1 MEKVTVKLFTSSSS
15 LFVNYSRLVT
25 SDVTLSLT
33 NQITSIKSTTPRIN
47 SGVSLVIFMKTQK
60 QYKQIRNAK
69 CRFSLFKGE
78 KLFAVISIIFYLL
91 SFFFLLFF
99 PNSVLASSKF
109 AGEFLT
115 LGVGARPLAMGGSYA
130 SIADDSTAAYWN
142 PAGLGGLN
150 HSEASFMH
158 SSLFGLDSFDFFN
171 YVHPLG
177 NNGAFGLSWL
187 RVGVDDIFHTI
198 VKDSSHVSADNRPEI
213 KERFSNVDNAFFLS
227 HGRNLT
233 FDVPFGGGNKRRVEL
248 LVGANLKFIYTTSYK
263 RNALGVGGDC
273 GILWERRLGDKNRDN
288 RFAVGITAQD
298 FFRTKLFWNTPPEL
312 PNQPSNTDTIMP
324 NLKIGISYLQ
334 NIDALKSRIL
344 LSVDT
349 DSRYSF
355 EMHYGFEYLFLNLL
369 ALRIGLQE
377 KKGMETFRDVTAGAG
392 LWLAF
397 AKGTAF
403 AVDYAFLS
411 SELGNS
417 NRVSLM
423 TRF

>member
-1 MEKVTVKLFTSSSS
+1 
-15 LFVNYSRLVT
+15 
-25 SDVTLSLT
+25 
-33 NQITSIKSTTPRIN
+33 
-47 SGVSLVIFMKTQK
+47 MKNIAAKMKNPK
-60 QYKQIRNAK
+60 QYQPIRNPRY
-69 CRFSLFKGE
+69 RFSLFPDEKG
-78 KLFAVISIIFYLL
+78 FAAIAIIFL
-91 SFFFLLFF
+91 FFFLIN
-99 PNSVLASSKF
+99 PVEAASKF

-130 SIADDSTAAYWN
+130 AIADDATAAYWN
-142 PAGLGGLN
+142 PAGLGNLN

-171 YVHPLG
+171 YVQPLG
-177 NNGAFGLSWL
+177 DNGVFGLSWL
-187 RVGVDDIFHTI
+187 RVGVDDIFHT
-198 VKDSSHVSADNRPEI
+198 VVPGSSGVSAENRPEI

-233 FDVPFGGGNKRRVEL
+233 FDVPLGGGNKRRMEL

-263 RNALGVGGDC
+263 RNALGLGGDC
-273 GILWERRLGDKNRDN
+273 GILWERRLGDQSNAN
-288 RFAVGITAQD
+288 RFTVGMTAQD

-324 NLKIGISYLQ
+324 NLKIGMSYLQ

-344 LSVDT
+344 ISVDT

-355 EMHYGFEYLFLNLL
+355 EMHYGIEYLFLDLL

-377 KKGMETFRDVTAGAG
+377 KKGMETYRDITAGAG

-397 AKGTAF
+397 ARGAAF
-403 AVDYAFLS
+403 AVDYAFVS
-411 SELGNS
+411 SDLGNS

>member
-1 MEKVTVKLFTSSSS
+1 
-15 LFVNYSRLVT
+15 
-25 SDVTLSLT
+25 
-33 NQITSIKSTTPRIN
+33 
-47 SGVSLVIFMKTQK
+47 MKTQK
-60 QYKQIRNAK
+60 HNSKIQKVK
-69 CRFSLFKGE
+69 CPLISLFEIGKG
-78 KLFAVISIIFYLL
+78 FIVIPLIFYLL
-91 SFFFLLFF
+91 SLSSLLLV
-99 PNSVLASSKF
+99 PSPVLAESKF

-130 SIADDSTAAYWN
+130 AIADDSTAVYWN

-158 SSLFGLDSFDFFN
+158 STLFGLDSFDFFN

-177 NNGAFGLSWL
+177 NNGVLGLSWL
-187 RVGVDDIFHTI
+187 RVGVDDIFHTV
-198 VKDSSHVSADNRPEI
+198 VKESSYVSTNKRPEI

-227 HGRNLT
+227 HGRKLELNIPL
-233 FDVPFGGGNKRRVEL
+233 GEGRNKRRVEL
-248 LVGANLKFIYTTSYK
+248 LVGANLKFIYTASYK

-273 GILWERRLGDKNRDN
+273 GILWERWFRDQSNAN

-298 FFRTKLFWNTPPEL
+298 FFRTKLFWNTPPEF
-312 PNQPSNTDTIMP
+312 PNQPSNSDTIMP
-324 NLKIGISYLQ
+324 NLKVGTSYLQ
-334 NIDALKSRIL
+334 NVDALKSRIL

-349 DSRYSF
+349 DSRFSF
-355 EMHYGFEYLFLNLL
+355 EMHYGFEYLFMDLL

-377 KKGMETFRDVTAGAG
+377 KKGEETLRDVTAGAG

-397 AKGTAF
+397 AKGAVF
-403 AVDYAFLS
+403 SVDYAFVS